1 MIDLPQSLKDHIA
14 GTITT
19 LAFCWTITRKDG
31 ATFGF
36 TDHDMPLT
44 INAIIH
50 DPQTGLTATAA
61 ESELGLSISTMD
73 VEGALRSD
81 KISEADL
88 KKGLFDNAQVE
99 TFLVDWTNPASFA
112 LIRKSRIGRIEITG
126 NSFRAE
132 LQSLTQALDQ
142 RKGRLVRRSCDA
154 QLGDNRCKKL
164 ISGGA
169 YVGAGV
175 VSGVVGTSDFTVS
188 GLSSFAARWFEHG
201 ELTWLTGLN
210 AGQISQIAI
219 HEKSGA
225 VDHLSVWLSLSETVA
240 IGDSF
245 TIKAGCDK
253 AFSTCKAKFSNQ
265 LNFQGFPHLPGND
278 AVYSYV
284 DGTGIFDGAALV
296 P

>member
-1 MIDLPQSLKDHIA
+1 MIDLPQSLKTHIL

-31 ATFGF
+31 AIFGF
-36 TDHDMPLT
+36 TDHDMPLLINT
-44 INAIIH
+44 IVH

-81 KISEADL
+81 KITGADL
-88 KKGLFDNAQVE
+88 KKGLFDQAQVQ
-99 TFLVDWTNPASFA
+99 TFLVDWSNPASFA
-112 LIRKSRIGRIEITG
+112 LIRKSRIGRIEMTG
-126 NSFRAE
+126 GSFRAE
-132 LQSLTQALDQ
+132 LQSLTEALDQ

-169 YVGAGV
+169 YAGAGTV
-175 VSGVVGTSDFTVS
+175 TGVVGTGDFTVS
-188 GLSSFAARWFEHG
+188 GLTSFAARWFEHG
-201 ELTWLTGLN
+201 ELTWLTGFN
-210 AGQISQIAI
+210 SGQESQIAV

-225 VDHLSVWLSLSETVA
+225 ADHLSVWLSLSKAIA

-253 AFSTCKAKFSNQ
+253 AFSTCKAKFGNS
-265 LNFQGFPHLPGND
+265 LNFQGFPHLAGND
-278 AVYSYV
+278 AVYTYV